1 MPASLLTFVQHISFL
16 LSIQTTI
23 AAAAAVAARTNA
35 AKKRAQ
41 TNKQTKKNKQKSL
54 KSLPLSRAQI
64 KKFECCN
71 AALWKPENRKRTMM
85 TKKEREREKE
95 SEQGKLIK
103 SEENQSAELMCP
115 QKL

>member
-1 MPASLLTFVQHISFL
+1 
-16 LSIQTTI
+16 
-23 AAAAAVAARTNA
+23 
-35 AKKRAQ
+35 
-41 TNKQTKKNKQKSL
+41 
-54 KSLPLSRAQI
+54 
-64 KKFECCN
+64 
-71 AALWKPENRKRTMM
+71 M